1 MCRHTESPSLQA
13 EPPESQRPSLPEGKT
28 DYQKKLFIYRLLVIL
43 TACITL
49 LSTNLLWGV
58 RVDKLV
64 VDAAGLYLLHVRRRN
79 SVLLTGQPELQVL
92 LTELWAQEPTKR
104 LQSAWL
110 RGRRTNQSQTLVK
123 SRRVNIRIWKSMMP
137 EKLRPHKDKHFIQR
151 HFHACLTLC

>member
-28 DYQKKLFIYRLLVIL
+28 DYEKKLFNDIFIL
-43 TACITL
+43 TARITL

-110 RGRRTNQSQTLVK
+110 RGRRTNQSQQCVK
-123 SRRVNIRIWKSMMP
+123 WRRVNIRIRKSMLP
-137 EKLRPHKDKHFIQR
+137 EKLRPHKDQHFIQR
-151 HFHACLTLC
+151 HVHACLTLC